1 MLLLLLSACVAT
13 IDTGVKH
20 VLLLLWL
27 LLLQAAEA
35 CTAFGD
41 QKAHAQGTK
50 PKRARRSADD
60 EPGMLHGCTMQ
71 RDQQRLALALGLVRL
86 CALDHFCYARSARAT
101 LTKGEKL
108 DEIDETLLFSES
120 VVSALV
126 TS

>member
-1 MLLLLLSACVAT
+1 MCTRGRVASSASNAASTPAAALSLVLLLLLSACVAT

-60 EPGMLHGCTMQ
+60 EPGMLRGCTMQ
-71 RDQQRLALALGLVRL
+71 RDQQRLALALALVRL
-86 CALDHFCYARSARAT
+86 CSRSLLLCEISSRDAR
-101 LTKGEKL
+101 
-108 DEIDETLLFSES
+108 
-120 VVSALV
+120 
-126 TS
+126 